1 MVRKKLYIPG
11 GTLGVLGMMLEL
23 DAYWRD
29 LTYEKNDCGCR
40 GAVAVDVGAVAVD
53 MVFFIFM
60 SVHGIFA
67 LAAIT
72 PIKKDAENFFRSI
85 PTAAAV
91 VVASVAQPQAA
102 DPAEA

>member
-1 MVRKKLYIPG
+1 MVWKKHYIPG
-11 GTLGVLGMMLEL
+11 GTLAVLGMTLEF
-23 DAYWRD
+23 AVYWREEFH
-29 LTYEKNDCGCR
+29 LLYGPFK
-40 GAVAVDVGAVAVD
+40 AF
-53 MVFFIFM
+53 MIVFFIFM

-72 PIKKDAENFFRSI
+72 PIKKDAKNFFLAI

-91 VVASVAQPQAA
+91 VVATVAQPQAA